1 MQRAGLGFAVPGG
14 LGWVPV
20 PALQP
25 HDSEGGYES
34 RAGMRVGQAVSL
46 ATQLF
51 YAEPLIGGQRQGHMK
66 LVRSPSSPIK
76 DAFELGGC

>member
-1 MQRAGLGFAVPGG
+1 MQRAG

-25 HDSEGGYES
+25 HDSEGGCES
-34 RAGMRVGQAVSL
+34 RAGTRAGQAVSL
-46 ATQLF
+46 ETQLF
-51 YAEPLIGGQRQGHMK
+51 CAEPLTGGQRQGHIK
-66 LVRSPSSPIK
+66 LVRSPCSQIK